1 MKRERD
7 ATSCF
12 IQNPS
17 EEEKERNIDGGD
29 PFTLSSLLAVSENQE
44 CSIIIGKSFGL
55 VYVRFTHTHTPHVYQ
70 TLAQSYLWRIHKR
83 GSIFMADITR
93 LISLEIISLFIGKVA
108 TRCPRLPEKPSLH
121 RLFLSPPLHRSPL
134 DLLIYIKRVRPATG
148 RSRSPMIH
156 GDTKLYVKPCVA
168 WRGFH
173 ALSRP
178 TREISLSPA
187 PRIVIIIFDH
197 IFARVIA
204 YKTSDSRD
212 PSRARETAKN

>member
-1 MKRERD
+1 MCASR
-7 ATSCF
+7 
-12 IQNPS
+12 
-17 EEEKERNIDGGD
+17 
-29 PFTLSSLLAVSENQE
+29 
-44 CSIIIGKSFGL
+44 
-55 VYVRFTHTHTPHVYQ
+55 THTHVYQ

-156 GDTKLYVKPCVA
+156 GDTELYVKPCVA
-168 WRGFH
+168 WRGVAFT
-173 ALSRP
+173 LSLGP
-178 TREISLSPA
+178 PEKFLSP
-187 PRIVIIIFDH
+187 PHLDLL
-197 IFARVIA
+197 
-204 YKTSDSRD
+204 
-212 PSRARETAKN
+212 